1 MVQKCEQKQDDFENR
16 SGLLT
21 GIFYYYVKKY
31 ELILNLMATTCFKKV
46 VMRATQ
52 DRKSKW

>member
-1 MVQKCEQKQDDFENR
+1 MLQKCEQKQDENR

-52 DRKSKW
+52 DLKSKW